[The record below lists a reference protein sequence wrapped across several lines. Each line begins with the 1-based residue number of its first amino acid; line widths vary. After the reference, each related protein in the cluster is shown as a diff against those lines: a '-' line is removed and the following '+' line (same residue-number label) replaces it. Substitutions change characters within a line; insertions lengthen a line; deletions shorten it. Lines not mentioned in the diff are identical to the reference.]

1 LKPFKKWL
9 FLAMALAGVSQIL
22 QLIDPII
29 FGKIID
35 QYALNP
41 EGFVGISIDF
51 QSTEIAGSGRGNRFT
66 GMGYIKF
73 HWLYFSIATLEFMK
87 IEILFFLSH
96 NLI

>member
-41 EGFVGISIDF
+41 EAMPESVLISGALKWQGLVAGIASLVWDILNSI
-51 QSTEIAGSGRGNRFT
+51 
-66 GMGYIKF
+66 GYI
-73 HWLYFSIATLEFMK
+73 
-87 IEILFFLSH
+87 FLS
-96 NLI
+96 LP